1 MSPRR
6 QVSSGSPYEPVVG
19 YSRAVRVGDMVFV
32 SGCAPIAPD
41 GNSNSKLTV
50 VTPDVGT
57 RFRIESAINAS
68 HPPPLFVLDD
78 FEQNQPKAPDGDLQI
93 APHAAA
99 VLLPL
104 FEALD
109 VTPLLRLRPRPL
121 RTTRFVLDGHLGTL
135 ARYLRILGFDTLYR
149 NDFDDAELAHIS
161 HDEKR
166 VLLTRDVG
174 LLKRSLVT
182 RGLFLRATDPRHQ
195 LVEVVSRLDLYRAI
209 RPFRRCARCNAL
221 VRPVARKS
229 LEGRVKPA
237 VLGRFRRF
245 HQCSGCGQIYWP
257 GSHYDRMLAMIDA
270 LRATATPPA

>member
-1 MSPRR
+1 MLPGTATFRF
-6 QVSSGSPYEPVVG
+6 YEELN
-19 YSRAVRVGDMVFV
+19 DF
-32 SGCAPIAPD
+32 
-41 GNSNSKLTV
+41 L
-50 VTPDVGT
+50 
-57 RFRIESAINAS
+57 
-68 HPPPLFVLDD
+68 PPLRRRLRFVHGFRGRVSVKDMLEALGVPHTEVELILVNGRSVR
-78 FEQNQPKAPDGDLQI
+78 FSHIVRDGDDVSVY
-93 APHAAA
+93 P
-99 VLLPL
+99 V

-149 NDFDDAELAHIS
+149 NDYDDAELARIS

-182 RGLFLRATDPRHQ
+182 RGLFLRATDPRRQ
-195 LVEVVSRLDLYRAI
+195 LAEVVSRLDLDRAI

-245 HQCSGCGQIYWP
+245 RQCSGCGQIYWP
-257 GSHYDRMLAMIDA
+257 GSHYDRMLALIDS
-270 LRATATPPA
+270 LRATAGPTG